1 MRSDT
6 IIKHEGY
13 AAIFDKLD
21 LLEAE
26 RFITLIR
33 RDKFDYTL
41 WRKNL
46 FVDISVEELSQKAM
60 EHWKNRYTK

>member
-46 FVDISVEELSQKAM
+46 FVDISVEEILS
-60 EHWKNRYTK
+60 